1 MLSMADDALETYL
14 NDHLAGSVSAIE
26 MLERAA
32 DDQAG
37 TALGP
42 QLADLLAAIR
52 AAQEELRDV
61 IRRLGYAESSIKKAG
76 AWLAQ
81 HAGRLK
87 VGGSSESNLAR
98 LELFEALSLGLQG
111 QWKLWRALR
120 AVATKHRPLAG
131 IDLARLERQSQ
142 EHHDLVEAWR
152 VEAAEAAL

>member
-1 MLSMADDALETYL
+1 MAGDALETYL

-32 DDQAG
+32 DDHAG
-37 TALGP
+37 SPLGP

-61 IRRLGYAESSIKKAG
+61 MRRLGYTESSIKKAG

-81 HAGRLK
+81 HASRLK
-87 VGGSSESNLAR
+87 VGGSGESDLAR
-98 LELFEALSLGLQG
+98 FELFEALSLGLQG

-120 AVATKHRPLAG
+120 AVVAKHPPLAAM
-131 IDLARLERQSQ
+131 DLARLERESQ
-142 EHHDLVEAWR
+142 ERHDMVEAWR
-152 VEAAEAAL
+152 VEAAQAAL